1 MAKKKIVPEEIEEVV
16 EQIEE
21 TPVEKKPAKKE
32 EKPQVVLSKEKICEY
47 YGITDKELLSKDV
60 DLSKYNLKPEEEEV
74 LFEWTHQNMIV
85 SADKV
90 KFNIYTCKPEV
101 RAIIAK
107 YGITPKDVATD
118 GWLSELT
125 EEEKDIICDYYNELI
140 RSL

>member
-21 TPVEKKPAKKE
+21 TPVEKKPSKKE
-32 EKPQVVLSKEKICEY
+32 EKSQVVLSKEKICEY

-60 DLSKYNLKPEEEEV
+60 DLSKYNLKEEEAEV
-74 LFEWTHQNMIV
+74 LFDWAHQNMIV
-85 SADKV
+85 SADKI

-101 RAIIAK
+101 RAIIEK
-107 YGITPKDVATD
+107 YGICPKDVAN
-118 GWLSELT
+118 GNLSELT
-125 EEEKDIICDYYNELI
+125 EEEKDIICDYYNELV